1 MDLFDYLILA
11 HCRGHRRL
19 LVGIDII
26 MTSYTAGTL
35 LFHLCVH
42 LDVAAAPG
50 GDGGELPDHL
60 PDHVQAWEAVPGQQ
74 PWYAGQEEPWWGGEG
89 QATDCQGDRSSHHW
103 LCSLLDS
110 LQCYGSLVTTTQQI
124 V

>member
-1 MDLFDYLILA
+1 
-11 HCRGHRRL
+11 
-19 LVGIDII
+19 
-26 MTSYTAGTL
+26 MTPCTTGAL

-50 GDGGELPDHL
+50 GDAGELPDHL

-89 QATDCQGDRSSHHW
+89 QATDCQGDRGSHHW

-110 LQCYGSLVTTTQQI
+110 LQCYGSMVI
-124 V
+124 SHNS